1 MTLEG
6 RSLSLASYRGGTERL
21 GNVLRV
27 SQPGGGRTHTQ
38 ETLALRVGVWSLD
51 SVQCGPSGGLRPRGH
66 TNGRLFLLQVRYT
79 SGGGSPSTSLRTCPG
94 EELEQAGTLVLRTAS
109 RAP

>member
-51 SVQCGPSGGLRPRGH
+51 SVQCGPTWPHKWQIIPASGEIHGWGQESQHLPQNVSWRRVGA
-66 TNGRLFLLQVRYT
+66 GRNL
-79 SGGGSPSTSLRTCPG
+79 G
-94 EELEQAGTLVLRTAS
+94 A
-109 RAP
+109 

>member
-6 RSLSLASYRGGTERL
+6 RSLSLASYRGGTERV

-27 SQPGGGRTHTQ
+27 PQPGGGRTHTQ

-51 SVQCGPSGGLRPRGH
+51 SVQCGPLGWAEATWPLKWQIIPASGEIHGW
-66 TNGRLFLLQVRYT
+66 GRESQHLPQNLSWRRV
-79 SGGGSPSTSLRTCPG
+79 G
-94 EELEQAGTLVLRTAS
+94 AGRNLGA
-109 RAP
+109 